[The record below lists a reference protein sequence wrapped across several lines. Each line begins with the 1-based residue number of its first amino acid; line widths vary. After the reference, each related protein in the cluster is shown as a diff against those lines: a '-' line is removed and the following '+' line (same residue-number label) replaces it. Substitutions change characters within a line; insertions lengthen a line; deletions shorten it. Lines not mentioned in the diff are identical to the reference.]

1 MCYKCKNTG
10 RYANECPEKD
20 TVATSNKKGSSLLI
34 YKNDKHDSSSDEENH
49 HYGMGNNRE
58 NIHTITEGSTEE
70 VKCEESDSEIKEAT
84 DDNVDS
90 EDNTTISE
98 DDKYDRLAFLQEDI
112 VCSNHKKAAIPKSW
126 ILLDSQSTVKIFSNR
141 KLITNMRESKC
152 VLTLHCNAG

>member
-1 MCYKCKNTG
+1 
-10 RYANECPEKD
+10 
-20 TVATSNKKGSSLLI
+20 
-34 YKNDKHDSSSDEENH
+34 
-49 HYGMGNNRE
+49 MGNTRE

-70 VKCEESDSEIKEAT
+70 VKCEESDSEIKEEST